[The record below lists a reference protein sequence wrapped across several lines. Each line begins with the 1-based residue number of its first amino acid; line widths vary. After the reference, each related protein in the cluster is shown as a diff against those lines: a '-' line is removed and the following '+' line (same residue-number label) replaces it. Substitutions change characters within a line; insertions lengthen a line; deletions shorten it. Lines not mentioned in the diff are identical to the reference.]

1 MAVTMERATINADF
15 GLQDLSRLDKAM
27 LTWAGWMDGRRGM
40 PMLPTGLLP
49 DGTVPPAVAPLL
61 IRVQGRVDQVTKQHV
76 AWLKEQHAD
85 LVTEIH
91 VRACDVV
98 FHYDKG
104 DLNMAHTGRFTAVLS
119 LWSEAAQAQRA
130 RVQAVVAWG
139 SQQVG
144 WYWAAVQRHHVR
156 LRAIARQRE
165 DPPVTHWSPQPGVQ
179 PRTVTID
186 LSSWRPAPVRLDPE
200 WDSPVRLLTHP
211 AAFRKDPHIHQ
222 YGALA
227 RALEIVYGQA

>member
-1 MAVTMERATINADF
+1 VVKKTISIDGDF
-15 GLQDLSRLDKAM
+15 SRRDLSRLDKAM
-27 LTWAGWMDGRRGM
+27 LWWEGRHDGRRGR
-40 PMLPTGLLP
+40 PMLPTVLMP
-49 DGTVPPAVAPLL
+49 DGTVPLAVPPPLT
-61 IRVQGRVDQVTKQHV
+61 RVQARVDQVAKQHV
-76 AWLKEQHAD
+76 AWLKEQHAG

-91 VRACDVV
+91 VRASDVV
-98 FHYDKG
+98 YHQDVAR
-104 DLNMAHTGRFTAVLS
+104 DLNRGHTGRFTAALS

-139 SQQVG
+139 NQQVG

-165 DPPVTHWSPQPGVQ
+165 DPPVTHWSSQPGVP
-179 PRTVTID
+179 PRAVTID
-186 LSSWRPAPVRLDPE
+186 LSAWRPELVRLDPE
-200 WDSPVRLLTHP
+200 WDSPVRLLLHP
-211 AAFRKDPHIHQ
+211 SVLRNDPNLHQ